1 MEKIDTGEN
10 EERRKWRKQRKW
22 RKEKMENGVIGEWRK
37 WRIDKSHSHCR
48 KLKILREIN
57 FEDS

>member
-1 MEKIDTGEN
+1 
-10 EERRKWRKQRKW
+10 
-22 RKEKMENGVIGEWRK
+22 MENGVIGEWRK

-48 KLKILREIN
+48 KFKILREIN